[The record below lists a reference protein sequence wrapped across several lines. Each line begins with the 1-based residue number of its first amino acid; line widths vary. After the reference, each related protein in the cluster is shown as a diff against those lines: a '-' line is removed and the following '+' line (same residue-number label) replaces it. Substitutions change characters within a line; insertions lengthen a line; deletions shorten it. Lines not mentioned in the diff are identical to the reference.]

1 MYNSNIPTDRKLPSS
16 RELIKSTISATV
28 VAAVLLITTVLPAEY
43 GIDPTG
49 IGQAIGLKK
58 MGEIKVQLAEEATA
72 ENRSNNDLLPAEK
85 TQEQLQRNEQKLDE
99 NTMILTERESEDRDR
114 QRLSEKRGETQEK
127 AASKSLEKIDISWND
142 QVSVSIEPGQGVEFK
157 LVMEKGAKV
166 WFEWTANGSQ
176 LNFDAHGNGD
186 GRSIQYDKGR
196 GVTQNEG
203 VLTAAFNGDHGWF
216 WRNRTNQTVTLTLKT
231 KGDYLKLKRT
241 A

>member
-1 MYNSNIPTDRKLPSS
+1 MYNSNIPTHRDLPSN
-16 RELIKSTISATV
+16 RKLIKSTIFAAV

-58 MGEIKVQLAEEATA
+58 MGEIKVQLAEEAA
-72 ENRSNNDLLPAEK
+72 AEK
-85 TQEQLQRNEQKLDE
+85 TQALLQKDEQKLDE
-99 NTMILTERESEDRDR
+99 ITMVPTERESTDRDR
-114 QRLSEKRGETQEK
+114 QDLSEKRGGTQEK
-127 AASKSLEKIDISWND
+127 EATKSPEKIAASWKD
-142 QVSVSIEPGQGVEFK
+142 QVSVSLKPGQGVEFK
-157 LVMEKGAKV
+157 LVMEKGAKA

-196 GVTQNEG
+196 GVPKDEG
-203 VLTAAFNGDHGWF
+203 VLNAAFKGDHGWF
-216 WRNRTNQTVTLTLKT
+216 WRNRTDQTVTLTLKT
-231 KGDYLKLKRT
+231 KGEYLKLKRT